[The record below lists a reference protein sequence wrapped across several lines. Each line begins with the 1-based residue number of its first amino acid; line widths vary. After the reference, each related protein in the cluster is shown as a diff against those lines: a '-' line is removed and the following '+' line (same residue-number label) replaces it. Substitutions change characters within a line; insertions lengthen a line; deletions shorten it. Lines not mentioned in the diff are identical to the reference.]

1 MSVLRTLRGW
11 YIEVNDIEIGTMPDS
26 KEKKCEEFLK
36 LFKANE
42 ERIYRLILALV
53 PNYTVAEEIMQDAML
68 VMWRKFD
75 QFEIGTSFAAW
86 GMQISRFIVYKFY
99 REKNKSIVVNFNSD
113 AMNNILKNQYI
124 FEEDDNLYLESLQ
137 DCFDK
142 LHSNHKELISLRY
155 ENNMKITDIAL
166 KIGKTFQAT
175 YKIMSRIH
183 HVLYHCI
190 ERNVRTSRYSE

>member
-1 MSVLRTLRGW
+1 
-11 YIEVNDIEIGTMPDS
+11 MPDS